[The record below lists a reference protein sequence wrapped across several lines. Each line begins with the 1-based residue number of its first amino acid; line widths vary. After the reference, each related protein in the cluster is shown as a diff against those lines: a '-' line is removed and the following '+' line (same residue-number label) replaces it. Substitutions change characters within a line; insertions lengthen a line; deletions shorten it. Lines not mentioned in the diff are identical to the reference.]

1 MTYGTTDGIP
11 IMAIKPTIYK
21 FTIMVSDFNRDYYEA
36 LALTVAQHPSETTE
50 RMMVRVLAFCLQSQ
64 EGISFTKGLSAPDEP
79 DLWVNTL
86 DGQLMSWIDV
96 GEPAVDRIKKA
107 TRRAQNTSVYSFNS
121 KSDSWWL
128 KHQNDLA
135 TLNVSVYQFQWE
147 QVQPLA
153 LLVERTLSA
162 SLTISDHVIQ
172 FSTEKADCELTL
184 KVLQKSAAESAK

>member
-1 MTYGTTDGIP
+1 
-11 IMAIKPTIYK
+11 
-21 FTIMVSDFNRDYYEA
+21 MVSDFNREYYEE

-107 TRRAQNTSVYSFNS
+107 TRRAKNTSIYSFNS

-128 KHQNDLA
+128 KHQADFA
-135 TLNVSVYQFQWE
+135 ALNVSVYQFQWE
-147 QVQPLA
+147 QVQQLA
-153 LLVERTLSA
+153 LMAERTLQA
-162 SLTISDHVIQ
+162 SLTITDNTLN
-172 FSTEKADCELTL
+172 FSTPKGDCE
-184 KVLQKSAAESAK
+184 VVCQPLQNVKRV

>member
-184 KVLQKSAAESAK
+184 KVLQKSAAKSAK